1 MIRSVDGFDRLIMA
15 GWFDCKHSAD
25 VDRAASEGSSLVTDM
40 ALPSGTAT
48 AAEKK
53 EKQKKKERGKQY
65 SSKMSE
71 SRALPYVVD
80 F

>member
-1 MIRSVDGFDRLIMA
+1 MA

-25 VDRAASEGSSLVTDM
+25 VDRATSEGSSLVTDT

-53 EKQKKKERGKQY
+53 REAKKERKGKTV
-65 SSKMSE
+65 
-71 SRALPYVVD
+71 LL
-80 F
+80 